1 MAVRR
6 VLEIHTVLNV
16 STVFQE
22 LLREIDQF
30 NYIIVGTNPPQVL
43 TPSRTSSAYIAAWT
57 DF

>member
-1 MAVRR
+1 M
-6 VLEIHTVLNV
+6 LEIHIVLNV

-30 NYIIVGTNPPQVL
+30 KDIIVATNPPQVL

-57 DF
+57 EDF